1 MSLEEIAV
9 IALCLFGGYWG
20 VSFLF
25 QRKDRERGPQ
35 AGTPA
40 PQYPQSAPAWARVL
54 GVSPKAGID
63 EIRRAYQQRMAEYHP
78 DKVAML
84 GAELRE
90 LAERKSKEINLAYD
104 EASRA
109 RGEHA

>member
-1 MSLEEIAV
+1 V

-35 AGTPA
+35 ARTA
-40 PQYPQSAPAWARVL
+40 PPQHPQSAPAWATVL
-54 GVSPKAGID
+54 GVSPKAGMD
-63 EIRRAYQQRMAEYHP
+63 DIRRAYQQRMAEYHP
-78 DKVAML
+78 DKVATL